1 MFQVIF
7 SIKKEHSYTPCRP
20 SLRAGAWSVI
30 VSIHGG
36 AFRIGSKADR
46 VPLALLAHG
55 YAIVSINYRLSQHAI
70 FPAQIEDCKA
80 AVRWVR
86 AHADT
91 YHLDADPLVPYGQ
104 SVILVDALRRAGVPV
119 TFYAV
124 AGGGHGGFT
133 DTQIVSVVEH
143 FLHTL

>member
-1 MFQVIF
+1 M
-7 SIKKEHSYTPCRP
+7 
-20 SLRAGAWSVI
+20 I

-80 AVRWVR
+80 VVRWVR

-91 YHLDADPLVPYGQ
+91 YHLNADPLVPYGQ

-119 TFYAV
+119 TFYTV
-124 AGGGHGGFT
+124 ADGGHGGFT

-143 FLHTL
+143 FLYTL